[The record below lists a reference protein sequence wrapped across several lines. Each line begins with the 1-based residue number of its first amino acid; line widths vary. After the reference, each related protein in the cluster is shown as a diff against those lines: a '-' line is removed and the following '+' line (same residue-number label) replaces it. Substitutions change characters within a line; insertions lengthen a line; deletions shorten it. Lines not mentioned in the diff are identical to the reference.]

1 MRSNSHAT
9 LLIFLPSNCWLIFL
23 IVVMRNTYANK
34 REGGPLVDAVFT
46 VIFLLVWHWR
56 ARIITDVFVSVHMQ
70 QV

>member
-56 ARIITDVFVSVHMQ
+56 VHIITDVFASVHMQ